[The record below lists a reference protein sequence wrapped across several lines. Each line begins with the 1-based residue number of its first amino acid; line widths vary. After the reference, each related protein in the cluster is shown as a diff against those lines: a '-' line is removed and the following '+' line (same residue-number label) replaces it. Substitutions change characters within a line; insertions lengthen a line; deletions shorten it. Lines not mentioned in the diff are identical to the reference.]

1 MIENQKIYD
10 EVIITELTNRLS
22 RIISEKME
30 QMQQAESSP
39 YINGID
45 GLAEYLGVGL
55 TLAQE
60 LKNKKEIAYSQRGRQ
75 IWFKKSDIEK
85 FMQRNRAC

>member
-1 MIENQKIYD
+1 MLDEKIR
-10 EVIITELTNRLS
+10 E
-22 RIISEKME
+22 
-30 QMQQAESSP
+30 MQDIESSP

-45 GLAEYLGVGL
+45 GLAKYLGIGL

-75 IWFKKSDIEK
+75 IWFKKSDVEK
-85 FMQRNRAC
+85 FIKRNRV

>member
-10 EVIITELTNRLS
+10 EVIITELTNRLWK
-22 RIISEKME
+22 RINEKLE

-55 TLAQE
+55 TLAQ
-60 LKNKKEIAYSQRGRQ
+60 
-75 IWFKKSDIEK
+75 D
-85 FMQRNRAC
+85 

>member
-1 MIENQKIYD
+1 MIENQKINN
-10 EVIITELTNRLS
+10 EVIITELTSRLS
-22 RIISEKME
+22 KIINEKLE
-30 QMQQAESSP
+30 QMQRAESSP

-75 IWFKKSDIEK
+75 IWFKKNDIEK
-85 FMQRNRAC
+85 FMQRNRA

>member
-1 MIENQKIYD
+1 MNQNLIYD

-22 RIISEKME
+22 KIINEKLE

-85 FMQRNRAC
+85 FMQRNRA